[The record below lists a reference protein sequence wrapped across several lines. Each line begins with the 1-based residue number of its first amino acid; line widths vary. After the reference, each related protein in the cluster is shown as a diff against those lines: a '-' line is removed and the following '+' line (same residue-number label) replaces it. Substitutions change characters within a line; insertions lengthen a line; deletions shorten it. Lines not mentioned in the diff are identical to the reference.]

1 MIKDNDF
8 VLDKSGRVLGYVF
21 RDEIL
26 TPEGSEPLDPDRVS
40 FLLRFSPDG
49 GTIIDKVEESG
60 VVFPETEYG
69 STGLTVVLL
78 QTALKCRGYY
88 TGAIDGDF
96 GHMTHGAL
104 YRFMTDEGISGDT
117 VATNEVYQK
126 LFEE

>member
-1 MIKDNDF
+1 MIQQNDF
-8 VLDKSGRVLGYVF
+8 VLDNSGRVLGYVSGE
-21 RDEIL
+21 EII
-26 TPEGSEPLDPDRVS
+26 TPEGSEPLDPGRVS

-49 GTIIDKVEESG
+49 GTVIDKPEETG
-60 VVFPETEYG
+60 IVFPETEYG

-104 YRFMTDEGISGDT
+104 YRFMTDEAIEGDT
-117 VATNEVYQK
+117 VATMEVYQK